1 MYFYA
6 CTNDDTFEAVRL
18 PTEEEKDPKQG
29 VACAVKVTSSWNIP
43 DG

>member
-1 MYFYA
+1 MYFYT
-6 CTNDDTFEAVRL
+6 CTNDDTFEAM

-29 VACAVKVTSSWNIP
+29 VARAGTVTSSWNIP